1 MYRDLAHALRPIL
14 RRNLMSLIEW
24 KNEKNL
30 SLLVD
35 FYEMTMTNGYMVN
48 GDTQVRVYFD
58 YFFRKVPDGGG
69 FAITAGLE
77 QFVDYILNI
86 HFEKEDI
93 EMLRGMNLFTEPFL
107 AYLEN
112 FKFTG
117 DVWAI
122 PEGTPVF
129 PNTPIVTI
137 GAPIL
142 EAQLIETVLLLT
154 LNHQSLIA
162 TKASRIVRSAGSKP
176 VVDFGPRRGH
186 GADATIYGARA
197 MFIGGC
203 VGTSNL
209 LAHKMFDIP
218 VVGTMAHSWIQFYG
232 DDQVAFEK
240 YAHAYPKRSVFLV
253 DTYNVLSSGVPA
265 AIEVFKHMPKE
276 AFKGI
281 RLDSGDLKYLSQE
294 ARKMLDK
301 AGLEEVQITVSNSL
315 DEYKIR
321 ELEMQKA
328 PIDSY
333 GVGERMMTA
342 SSEPVYG
349 GVYKLVAVE
358 KDGEVDPRI
367 KLSEDL
373 VKVTNPGFKEVWR
386 FFDNVTGKA
395 FADLLTLKNE
405 EVGESYVLFDE
416 AMPWKK
422 KTAKNYTA
430 KRLQEQI
437 VHNGVLVYEFPTLDK
452 IRDYCKSEIEKLWD
466 GLLRFE
472 TPDQYYVNLSF
483 DLWTEKRRLIEE
495 NYSKLG

>member
-1 MYRDLAHALRPIL
+1 MKQTI
-14 RRNLMSLIEW
+14 W

-30 SLLVD
+30 ALLVD
-35 FYEMTMTNGYMVN
+35 FYEITMTNGYMVN
-48 GDTQVRVYFD
+48 GDTDVRVYFD

-69 FAITAGLE
+69 FAVTAGLE
-77 QFVDYILNI
+77 QFIDYVLNI
-86 HFEKEDI
+86 EFSEQDVTL
-93 EMLRGMNLFTEPFL
+93 LRDMEIFCEPFL
-107 AYLEN
+107 TFLST
-112 FKFTG
+112 FKFSG

-129 PNTPIVTI
+129 PNTPVVTI

-142 EAQLIETVLLLT
+142 EAQLIETMLLLMI
-154 LNHQSLIA
+154 NHQSLIA
-162 TKASRIVRSAGSKP
+162 TKASRIVRSAGAKP

-197 MFIGGC
+197 MYISGC

-218 VVGTMAHSWIQFYG
+218 VIGTMAHSWVQFYG
-232 DDQVAFEK
+232 EDQVSFEK
-240 YAHAYPKRSVFLV
+240 YAKAYPDKAVFLV

-265 AIEVFKHMPKE
+265 AIEVFKTMQP
-276 AFKGI
+276 AAYKGI
-281 RLDSGDLKYLSQE
+281 RLDSGDLKYLAQE
-294 ARKMLDK
+294 SRNMLDA
-301 AGLEEVQITVSNSL
+301 AGFKDAKITVSNSL
-315 DEYKIR
+315 DEFKIR
-321 ELEMQKA
+321 ELEMQGT

-333 GVGERMMTA
+333 GVGERMMTS

-358 KDGEVDPRI
+358 VNGRIDPRI

-373 VKVTNPGFKEVWR
+373 IKVTNPGLKEVWR
-386 FFDNVTGKA
+386 LYDNLTGKA
-395 FADLLTLKNE
+395 FADLLTLRGE
-405 EVGESYVLFDE
+405 TVGDTYVLFDE

-430 KRLQEQI
+430 KKLQAHI
-437 VHNGVLVYEFPTLDK
+437 VKSGELIYEKPSLSE
-452 IRDYCKSEIEKLWD
+452 IRNYSKAEIEKLWD

-495 NYSKLG
+495 NYSKLT